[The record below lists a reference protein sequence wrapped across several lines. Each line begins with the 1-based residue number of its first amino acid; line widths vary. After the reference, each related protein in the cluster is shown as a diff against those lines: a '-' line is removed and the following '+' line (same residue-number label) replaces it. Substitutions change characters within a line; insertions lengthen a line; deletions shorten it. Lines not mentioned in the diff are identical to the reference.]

1 MSMLTTAMAGRPMLP
16 MPANGTAAGPCPE
29 PRCAANRGELVA
41 LRDRLAAA
49 EAQLEVARSAHVRA
63 AAEWATD
70 DIGALG
76 IDPERLSPLLRRTL
90 AELLPVGSSHTTAG
104 LLRRLYGGI
113 GCTSTITTL
122 IWRLRVALGGQPYTV
137 RGRRASGVY
146 RLDAATPAEVAA
158 GRYVVGTNH
167 ARPHFVPRHKVE
179 AVLARPEASQ
189 SALMRE
195 LHMGKETIRAIR
207 DGTHPVL
214 REVEDAR

>member
-1 MSMLTTAMAGRPMLP
+1 MLTAAMAGRPMLP
-16 MPANGTAAGPCPE
+16 MPANGTAVQPCPE
-29 PRCAANRGELVA
+29 PRCTANRGELVA

-49 EAQLEVARSAHVRA
+49 EAQLEVARAEHVRA

-70 DIGALG
+70 DIRALG
-76 IDPERLSPLLRRTL
+76 IDPDGLSPLLRRTL
-90 AELLPVGSSHTTAG
+90 AELLPTGSSHTTAD

-113 GCTSTITTL
+113 GCGSTITTL

-146 RLDAATPAEVAA
+146 RLGAATPEEIAL
-158 GRYVVGTNH
+158 GRYRAGTNH

-179 AVLARPEASQ
+179 AVLARPAASQ

-214 REVEDAR
+214 AELEAAP